1 MAMSGTYVA
10 EVPLKGSAEKH
21 YKRWR
26 SQNNLFPDAIG
37 HHVQGVTVHDG
48 DWESHGSIKS
58 WNYTLGRPYFTLSL
72 SVWSYEDGKP
82 EVIKEKREIDDE
94 KMALT
99 FRGLEGH
106 VMEQYKVY
114 NVIVQFIP
122 KSKEGCVCKVTLI
135 WEKLKEDS
143 PEPVNYMKFVKSL
156 VADMD
161 DHVLKGQNKA

>member
-58 WNYTLGRPYFTLSL
+58 WNYTL
-72 SVWSYEDGKP
+72 DGKP

-99 FRGLEGH
+99 
-106 VMEQYKVY
+106 Y
-114 NVIVQFIP
+114 FIP

-135 WEKLKEDS
+135 WEKRKEDS